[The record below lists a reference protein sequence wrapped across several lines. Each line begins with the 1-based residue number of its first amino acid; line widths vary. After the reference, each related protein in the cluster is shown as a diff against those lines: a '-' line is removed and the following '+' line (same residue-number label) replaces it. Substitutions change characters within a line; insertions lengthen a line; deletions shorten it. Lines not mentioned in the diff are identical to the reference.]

1 VTGSLRSGLRFGLRL
16 PRRVVGLVLRAY
28 QVAIS
33 PVLNAISLNPS
44 VYGQTC
50 RFYPSC
56 SEYALIAIERHGVF
70 RGGWLA
76 VRRIGHCH
84 PWNPGGV
91 DLVPAVKGSAQ
102 ESAPELDECG
112 RIEPGVASVE
122 QPLPPRPQPSSLRR
136 VA

>member
-1 VTGSLRSGLRFGLRL
+1 VRDVARLVLRL
-16 PRRVVGLVLRAY
+16 PRRIVGLLLRGY

-56 SEYALIAIERHGVF
+56 SEYALIAIERHGVV

-76 VRRIGHCH
+76 VRRVGHCH

-102 ESAPELDECG
+102 ESAHEVEACRNESGAAPV
-112 RIEPGVASVE
+112 EPRE
-122 QPLPPRPQPSSLRR
+122 MPSSLRR

>member
-1 VTGSLRSGLRFGLRL
+1 MRDVVQVAVRL
-16 PRRVVGLVLRAY
+16 PRRVVGLLLRGY

-44 VYGQTC
+44 AYGQTC

-56 SEYALIAIERHGVF
+56 SEYALIAVERHGVF

-76 VRRIGHCH
+76 VRRICRCH

-91 DLVPAVKGSAQ
+91 DLVPAVQGSAQ
-102 ESAPELDECG
+102 ESAPEHRND
-112 RIEPGVASVE
+112 PGAAPAQ
-122 QPLPPRPQPSSLRR
+122 QPQREPSSFRR

>member
-1 VTGSLRSGLRFGLRL
+1 MASPTTADAVRAVGRL
-16 PRRVVGLVLRAY
+16 PRRVVGLLLRGY

-56 SEYALIAIERHGVF
+56 SEYALVAVERHGVV

-76 VRRIGHCH
+76 VRRIGRCH

-91 DLVPAVKGSAQ
+91 DLVPAVQGSGQ
-102 ESAPELDECG
+102 ESAPE
-112 RIEPGVASVE
+112 PASCCRTESGAAPVE
-122 QPLPPRPQPSSLRR
+122 LPQDQPSSLRR